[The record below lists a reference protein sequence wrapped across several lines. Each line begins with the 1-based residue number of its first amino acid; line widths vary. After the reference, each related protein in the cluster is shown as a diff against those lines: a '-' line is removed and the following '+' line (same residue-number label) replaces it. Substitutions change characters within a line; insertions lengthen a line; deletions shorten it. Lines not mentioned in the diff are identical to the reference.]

1 MQAITWMAAVLVVSV
16 SEAAAGDPP
25 GPSDDKK
32 EITMQNMHS
41 SIAENLDVFI
51 PILLM
56 LITLVVVYLVFMVRA
71 VIDMLRYEVHG
82 VLLTFAFLALIPFPL
97 IMVMGVMILIIWH
110 YHKKDILA
118 GKRQSR

>member
-1 MQAITWMAAVLVVSV
+1 MQ
-16 SEAAAGDPP
+16 
-25 GPSDDKK
+25 
-32 EITMQNMHS
+32 EILN

-51 PILLM
+51 PILVG
-56 LITLVVVYLVFMVRA
+56 LIILIVVYLVFIVRA
-71 VIDMLRYEVHG
+71 IIDMLRYDVHG

-97 IMVMGVMILIIWH
+97 ILIMGIMILIIWH